1 MMGHS
6 WKIGRIAGIDIRID
20 SSWIIIALLISYS
33 LYLQFSS
40 TYTGLNKTL
49 VIFLAVTSSILFFG
63 SVLAHEL
70 THATVARRRG
80 VPVEDITLFLF
91 GGTTRARPEAG
102 GPKDEFIISIVGPI
116 SSFVLAAVLGIVSLG
131 LENVSAPVAGAFGYL
146 GWVNVLLGTFNL
158 APGLPLD
165 GGRVLR
171 SILWGSTHSLER
183 ATRIA
188 SWVGEALG
196 YVMVAA
202 GLFLLFADLAIG
214 GLWFAAIGWFLA
226 QAARASYSDVEL
238 HQLLRRIVAA
248 DVMETDVPRI
258 GTDTTLRQAID
269 EFLAHRGHEALYVG
283 DRDQTVGV
291 ITLSEVHRFPRDQ
304 WDDHTVMEPMTVVEG
319 DAVVAPTTSMERV
332 LDRFEEGHIPCV
344 VVEQRGE
351 VVGVITTSDLARWV
365 QRRRLAA

>member
-6 WKIGRIAGIDIRID
+6 WKIARIASIDIRVD
-20 SSWIIIALLISYS
+20 SSWIPIALLISYS
-33 LYLQFSS
+33 LYLQFSTS
-40 TYTGLNKTL
+40 YTALSKASA
-49 VIFLAVTSSILFFG
+49 IALAVASSLLFFG

-91 GGTTRARPEAG
+91 GGATRARPEGG
-102 GPKDEFIISIVGPI
+102 GPKDEFVISIVGPI
-116 SSFVLAAVLGIVSLG
+116 SSLVLAAAFGIVSSA
-131 LENVSAPVAGAFGYL
+131 LEGVAAPVAGAVGYL

-171 SILWGSTHSLER
+171 AILWGSTHSLKR

-196 YVMVAA
+196 YVLVAI

-226 QAARASYSDVEL
+226 QAARASYSDVEM

-258 GTDTTLRQAID
+258 ATDLTLRQAVD
-269 EFLAHRGHEALYVG
+269 EFLTHRDHEALYVG
-283 DRDQTVGV
+283 DNGRTVGV
-291 ITLSEVHRFPRDQ
+291 ITLSEVRRFPRNQ
-304 WDDHTVMEPMTVVEG
+304 WDVHTVMEPMTVLQSET
-319 DAVVAPTTSMERV
+319 VVAPTTSMERV
-332 LDRFEEGHIPCV
+332 LDRFEEEHVSCV